1 MKYCVKNDL
10 SLFEFHDSEFCFV
23 SFDGKDLVVSVSMLN
38 IHMHTP
44 QNPSEHD
51 MEIVS
56 AQITFENVHRA
67 TYEPGRTWKM
77 GEDGMSYPIG
87 PRIVYTEQEAMD
99 RIVEELENDF
109 TVYGL
114 ETEEGHRCSMHGW
127 GIENYIVIEFD
138 YDGVAVC
145 WDEYEKKAW
154 YERTKQYRY
163 DATLQTP
170 QGEETVQLRILC
182 HEDGGYYQGVW
193 VEPPIATVGCTYDG
207 EEYWG
212 RGEDDYLWIK
222 AFADLQK
229 KLPEG
234 VTIKCCLTCRHGN
247 LCPVGNPP
255 NEVFCTKD
263 VLITQ
268 KSDLYF
274 YTEDDIE
281 REKRSR
287 QSCTL
292 CEDYQPQTDDY
303 YTYNDFL
310 YHLKET

>member
-10 SLFEFHDSEFCFV
+10 SVFEFHDSEFSFV

-38 IHMHTP
+38 IHKGTP
-44 QNPSEHD
+44 QNPSEFD
-51 MEIVS
+51 MQIES
-56 AQITFENVHRA
+56 ARITFENVHRA

-77 GEDGMSYPIG
+77 GEDGKSYPIG

-114 ETEEGHRCSMHGW
+114 EVTQGHRCSMHGW

-154 YERTKQYRY
+154 YERTKQWRS

-170 QGEETVQLRILC
+170 QGEETVQLHILY
-182 HEDGGYYQGVW
+182 HEAGGYYQGVW
-193 VEPPIATVGCTYDG
+193 VKPPIATVGCTYDG
-207 EEYWG
+207 KEYWG
-212 RGEDDYLWIK
+212 RGKDYLWTD

-247 LCPVGNPP
+247 LCPVGNAP

-274 YTEDDIE
+274 YTEDE
-281 REKRSR
+281 AECEKRSR
-287 QSCTL
+287 QSCAL

-310 YHLKET
+310 YHLNKI